1 MFLFVVF
8 SLRESVRDQE
18 NENRPESVAIL
29 KKKPLS
35 LIFIVFKLKKT
46 SDFTVTLQ
54 KKVASFPP

>member
-54 KKVASFPP
+54 KKVANFPP

>member
-18 NENRPESVAIL
+18 NENRPESSHL
-29 KKKPLS
+29 TKKPLS

-54 KKVASFPP
+54 KKVANFPP